1 MLPEILGQEIFGDY
15 SLRFSPQNSPEILG
29 RETLLPE
36 ITRDL
41 NFLGNFGTVRP
52 KFSRKFW
59 HEFVLLS
66 RVKFLGNFVHTKFR
80 EIWNRSSGRQILGN
94 FVHTKFSEKFGTG
107 ALGLSCEIFRKF
119 RGPKFPGNLGVKL
132 SGNFV
137 RTKFADKFGTG
148 ALGLSCEIFRK
159 FRGPK
164 FPGNLGVKFSRNFV
178 VPPKFPHKFGTG
190 ALGLSCEIFRKF
202 RGPKFP

>member
-1 MLPEILGQEIFGDY
+1 MGNIWQVILLFAPTSPWQPVSKFPGNFWDGRRPTLSRLPAQMLPEILGQEIFGDY

-59 HEFVLLS
+59 KEFVLLS
-66 RVKFLGNFVHTKFR
+66 RVKFLGNFVHTKFS
-80 EIWNRSSGRQILGN
+80 EKFGTGALGVKFLGN
-94 FVHTKFSEKFGTG
+94 FVHTKFPDKVGTG

-119 RGPKFPGNLGVKL
+119 RGSKFP
-132 SGNFV
+132 
-137 RTKFADKFGTG
+137 
-148 ALGLSCEIFRK
+148 
-159 FRGPK
+159 
-164 FPGNLGVKFSRNFV
+164 
-178 VPPKFPHKFGTG
+178 
-190 ALGLSCEIFRKF
+190 
-202 RGPKFP
+202 